1 MAESSH
7 HVQFPEGV
15 KVEERPK
22 PKQQPTQKYD
32 RKEIQKRL
40 DIESWMEEK
49 LADLFQVRE
58 IYMYPLAVILGERL
72 YVEGKWC
79 ISKLHWIA
87 IHVVSVINLLVN
99 F

>member
-40 DIESWMEEK
+40 DIESWMEEQ
-49 LADLFQVRE
+49 LADLFQVRNRGS
-58 IYMYPLAVILGERL
+58 AGSDWVRVIWGGEGRE
-72 YVEGKWC
+72 VWGGEGRED
-79 ISKLHWIA
+79 SEQ
-87 IHVVSVINLLVN
+87 